1 MFERPW
7 RSWVLVFAAVLFLI
21 LPRAILAA
29 NFTASL
35 DRDSIS
41 LGESASLNLTFED
54 GQPARMPTIPPVPN
68 LRIGDANGDSSQ
80 TVIANGKVTYSRILS
95 FQVTPAQV
103 GKYVIPALSA
113 EISGQ
118 TFTTQ
123 PLTLTVGKTA
133 TANSQTTF
141 LKLVLPKNE
150 AYLGEI
156 IPLEIQLYFQFAQG
170 GEPPHFQEAGF
181 TLGKMMQ
188 TTQSS
193 TALNGQR
200 YNVVPF
206 KTFVIPVR
214 AGKIELG
221 PATMPLRVPAP
232 NAHRNI
238 FGEIDSWQSV
248 NAESQPETLNVL
260 PLPKENVPPTF
271 NGAVGTF
278 TVAVSASPTNVAV
291 GDPITVKV
299 QITGTGALDGV
310 TLPSQDGW
318 QQFKLYPPTSE
329 FQPNDQLGMS
339 GTKTFS
345 LTAVPQNL
353 DIKEL
358 PPFSFS
364 FFDPGQKIYR
374 TITQPAI
381 PIIVRPSAA
390 SLPPP
395 ALSANTPAENQSTNS
410 DIAPIKVRLGDVGP
424 VRPPLAVQPG
434 FLAAQTIPVLV
445 WLALLF
451 QRRRKERLDKNPR
464 LRRQLQVAQIIRHG
478 LKQLREYAAAN
489 QSAEFFSTLFH
500 LLQEQLGER
509 LNLPASAITES
520 IVEER
525 LRPLRVDDNTLAL
538 VAELFHACNQ
548 AAIRNHFHC
557 TSFSYVLLWLLRH
570 KSLPAKIF
578 AHPRF
583 SGMMP

>member
-1 MFERPW
+1 MSMLQPLSDLTFSRTS
-7 RSWVLVFAAVLFLI
+7 RGALLFALIFAVSLCLG
-21 LPRAILAA
+21 LPQSLRAA
-29 NFTASL
+29 NFTATL
-35 DRDSIS
+35 DRDNIS
-41 LGESASLNLTFED
+41 LGESATLSMTFED
-54 GQPARMPTIPPVPN
+54 GQPSRIPTIPSVAN
-68 LRIGDANGDSSQ
+68 LRIGEATGDSTQ
-80 TVIANGKVTYSRILS
+80 TVIANGKVTYSRVLS
-95 FQVTPAQV
+95 FPVTPAQV

-123 PLTLTVGKTA
+123 PLTLTVGKVA

-260 PLPKENVPPTF
+260 PLPKENVPSTF
-271 NGAVGTF
+271 NGTVGTF
-278 TVAVSASPTNVAV
+278 TVTVSASPTNVAV

-299 QITGTGALDGV
+299 QITGTGALDSV

-353 DIKEL
+353 EIKEL
-358 PPFSFS
+358 PPFAFS
-364 FFDPGQKIYR
+364 FFDPSQKTYR
-374 TITQPAI
+374 TITQPAV
-381 PIIVRPSAA
+381 PLIVRPSAA

-395 ALSANTPAENQSTNS
+395 VISATSPAESQSTNS
-410 DIAPIKVRLGDVGP
+410 DIAPIKVRLGDVHP
-424 VRPPLAVQPG
+424 VRPPL
-434 FLAAQTIPVLV
+434 
-445 WLALLF
+445 
-451 QRRRKERLDKNPR
+451 
-464 LRRQLQVAQIIRHG
+464 
-478 LKQLREYAAAN
+478 
-489 QSAEFFSTLFH
+489 
-500 LLQEQLGER
+500 
-509 LNLPASAITES
+509 
-520 IVEER
+520 
-525 LRPLRVDDNTLAL
+525 
-538 VAELFHACNQ
+538 
-548 AAIRNHFHC
+548 
-557 TSFSYVLLWLLRH
+557 
-570 KSLPAKIF
+570 
-578 AHPRF
+578 
-583 SGMMP
+583 